1 MNPIKNEDID
11 KMIEKHIMD
20 FEIDIDLNK
29 TVMNRIRKYE
39 KRRNLFAIFSQI
51 MLSIITIVLS
61 GVSILFFERNSAYF
75 RSIINIFNLSFGF
88 VRYSFLSLFIF
99 LPAIVLLVI
108 VFQFGVLSDKDE
120 IDIIQESSAG

>member
-20 FEIDIDLNK
+20 YEIDIDLNK

-39 KRRNLFAIFSQI
+39 KRRNLFARFSQI

-108 VFQFGVLSDKDE
+108 VIQVGVLSDKDE
-120 IDIIQESSAG
+120 IDIIQESST